1 MCGFLNLNANQGVIT
16 AKSFQNTINN
26 WSGMVNL
33 HIPKKCFFFWRKVYM
48 SEYKTT
54 LNAHTGLLAVSFYLL
69 VGAALSLIF
78 KQFTF
83 CGNLADQHGSVMV

>member
-1 MCGFLNLNANQGVIT
+1 MCAFLNLILNQGVIT
-16 AKSFQNTINN
+16 AKSIQNTINN

-33 HIPKKCFFFWRKVYM
+33 HIPKKMFFLGEKIYM

-54 LNAHTGLLAVSFYLL
+54 LNAHTGLLAASFYLL

-78 KQFTF
+78 KLVTF
-83 CGNLADQHGSVMV
+83 CGNLADQRGSAVV

>member
-1 MCGFLNLNANQGVIT
+1 
-16 AKSFQNTINN
+16 
-26 WSGMVNL
+26 
-33 HIPKKCFFFWRKVYM
+33 M